1 MTNSSLNKLIDKLN
15 SGKMRYL
22 FTFINLSDT
31 VQFAKVW
38 FQEPKGETAYESA
51 HDFFF
56 IKNQDGLYV
65 AVVFDMKN
73 DLHVYVKK
81 PYRKH
86 GHLSNAMNNLIF
98 PWLYQNGRINQN
110 ITFRD
115 SRVRK
120 YFAKYWLFTVVNF
133 ESKSAEIDLSG
144 FSSISEIIPKRV
156 HLTFDD
162 FKNVKIKINRA
173 RMYLEMIKEQ
183 LEAAYRNC
191 GNTYIEDS
199 IEELL
204 WLDDKV
210 QDFIEKE
217 NGKPLR
223 QMS

>member
-1 MTNSSLNKLIDKLN
+1 MTNDSISKLIDKLN
-15 SGKMRYL
+15 SGKMNNL
-22 FTFINLSDT
+22 ISFFNLSDT

-38 FQEPKGETAYESA
+38 FQEPIGKTANESA

-65 AVVFDMKN
+65 AAVLDMKN

-81 PYRKH
+81 SHRKH
-86 GHLSNAMNNLIF
+86 GYLSSAINNLIF
-98 PWLYQNGRINQN
+98 PWLYQSGRINQN

-115 SRVRK
+115 SRTGK
-120 YFAKYWLFTVVNF
+120 YFAKYWLFTVINF

-144 FSSISEIIPKRV
+144 FSNTPKIVPKRV
-156 HLTFDD
+156 HLTLND
-162 FKNVKIKINRA
+162 FQNIKIKINRS

-183 LEAAYRNC
+183 LESAYENFESS
-191 GNTYIEDS
+191 YIENN
-199 IEELL
+199 IKELF
-204 WLDDKV
+204 WLDNKV